1 MKFAKTTAVAA
12 GAIALVAVGGAG
24 AHAAGGLIHSD
35 QIAPNAIHA
44 TNIKPGAVTLNKLS
58 PWAQSHLEAKKGAK
72 GATGAPGKDGKDG
85 APGVD
90 GANGKDGFNPATAVD
105 ANGDSGFNLSGS
117 GDGGAASITGGEL
130 LLTGSGVDGTTVQ
143 GGIGIA
149 KAYNNVPLSDLDD
162 LSYDWHLNVP
172 NATQAPSIHIT
183 VTGLTN
189 NSHFGSGFAN
199 LTYSPGINNGGV
211 PATPGVDVTSDA
223 SVGNWYSTTMAGGTG
238 KGSIS
243 DPQPLSYF
251 VGNNSNA
258 VITQISLDN
267 GGSSNG
273 SGAFSAGA
281 DNLVI
286 GFSGD
291 QFARYDFGS

>member
-24 AHAAGGLIHSD
+24 AHAAGGLIHSE
-35 QIAPNAIHA
+35 QIAPNAVHA
-44 TNIKPGAVTLNKLS
+44 KNIKPGAVTLNKLS
-58 PWAQSHLEAKKGAK
+58 PWTQSHLKANKGAK
-72 GATGAPGKDGKDG
+72 GDTG

-90 GANGKDGFNPATAVD
+90 GKDGLNPATAVD
-105 ANGDSGFNLSGS
+105 ADGDAGFNLSGA
-117 GDGGAASITGGEL
+117 GDGGGSSITGGEL
-130 LLTGSGVDGTTVQ
+130 LLTGSGVDSSTVQ

-149 KAYNNVPLSDLDD
+149 RAYNNVPLASLAN

-189 NSHFGSGFAN
+189 NSHFASGFAN
-199 LTYSPGINNGGV
+199 LTYSPGIGNGGV
-211 PATPGVDVTSDA
+211 PATPGVDVTSDTSA
-223 SVGNWYSTTMAGGTG
+223 GNWYSSTMAGGTG

-286 GFSGD
+286 GFTGE
-291 QFARYDFGS
+291 QIARYDFGS

>member
-1 MKFAKTTAVAA
+1 MKFAKTTAVVA
-12 GAIALVAVGGAG
+12 GAVALVAVGGVG
-24 AHAAGGLIHSD
+24 AHAAGGLIHTD
-35 QIAPNAIHA
+35 QIAPGAIH
-44 TNIKPGAVTLNKLS
+44 TSNINDGAVTLNKLS
-58 PWAQSHLEAKKGAK
+58 PWAQSHLTKTGAK
-72 GATGAPGKDGKDG
+72 GAPGTNGKDGNDGKDG
-85 APGVD
+85 T
-90 GANGKDGFNPATAVD
+90 NGLNPATAVN
-105 ANGDSGFNLSGS
+105 ANADSGFSLSGT
-117 GDGGAASITGGEL
+117 GDGGSSSITGGEL
-130 LLTGSGVDGTTVQ
+130 LLTGSGVDSSTPQ

-149 KAYNNVPLSDLDD
+149 KAYPNVALANLDD

-172 NATQAPSIHIT
+172 NATQAPSIHVT

-223 SVGNWYSTTMAGGTG
+223 SAGNWYSTTMAGNTG

-251 VGNNSNA
+251 VDNNPNA
-258 VITQISLDN
+258 VIGQISLDN

-273 SGAFSAGA
+273 SGTFSAGA

-286 GFSGD
+286 GFAGD
-291 QFARYDFGS
+291 QFTRYDFGS